1 MRSMSSS
8 LKKGPFRVMLNL
20 HRSDRL
26 LMIFEVRTLK
36 TNEIAKKNC
45 ILKIAD
51 ISVFALNPDYM

>member
-1 MRSMSSS
+1 
-8 LKKGPFRVMLNL
+8 MLNL